1 MFYYLF
7 YEFKMSLIEEYN
19 QQINSEGER
28 RNSFYL
34 GLLDDWSIETH
45 DNEHKIINEDHN
57 FSNINNNNN
66 NNNNGHQIYEGLG
79 DMHDNNNIS
88 ALENEEAEKPF
99 DIYEQEIKV
108 EPNELEKELSELFE
122 A

>member
-66 NNNNGHQIYEGLG
+66 NNNNGDHIYEGLG
-79 DMHDNNNIS
+79 DMLDNKNIS
-88 ALENEEAEKPF
+88 ALENEEAQKPF

-108 EPNELEKELSELFE
+108 EPNELEKELSELFK

>member
-28 RNSFYL
+28 RNSFYF
-34 GLLDDWSIETH
+34 GLLDNSSLETH

-108 EPNELEKELSELFE
+108 EPNELEKELSELFK

>member
-45 DNEHKIINEDHN
+45 DNEQK
-57 FSNINNNNN
+57 
-66 NNNNGHQIYEGLG
+66 
-79 DMHDNNNIS
+79 
-88 ALENEEAEKPF
+88 
-99 DIYEQEIKV
+99 
-108 EPNELEKELSELFE
+108 
-122 A
+122 

>member
-1 MFYYLF
+1 MT
-7 YEFKMSLIEEYN
+7 LIEEYN
-19 QQINSEGER
+19 QHINSEGER

-34 GLLDDWSIETH
+34 DLLDNWSIETH
-45 DNEHKIINEDHN
+45 ENEHRIIDEDHN

-66 NNNNGHQIYEGLG
+66 NNNNNNGDHIYEGLG
-79 DMHDNNNIS
+79 DILDNKNIS
-88 ALENEEAEKPF
+88 ALENEDVQTPF
-99 DIYEQEIKV
+99 EIYEQEIK

>member
-108 EPNELEKELSELFE
+108 EPNELEKELSELFK